1 MQCLATQ
8 DGLPELISQLLYYKE
23 EGKAL
28 YPEIYIFDDLE
39 LIKKILNIN
48 LRDHGIVMIK

>member
-1 MQCLATQ
+1 MKNTKPISLKQLLTGSSVDFLRQEEMQCLATQ

-28 YPEIYIFDDLE
+28 
-39 LIKKILNIN
+39 
-48 LRDHGIVMIK
+48 